1 MLKRDGWPVLVRAR
15 RGRGWPPDGVVSV
28 NLVRT
33 ERNHHGV
40 SLNLVPERGLRG
52 HPIRGQGFTGH
63 GRIARTLH
71 MLALADPGKPRC
83 AGGLLSLTAAKAPL
97 LQGREDEEIQ
107 RS

>member
-1 MLKRDGWPVLVRAR
+1 
-15 RGRGWPPDGVVSV
+15 
-28 NLVRT
+28 
-33 ERNHHGV
+33 
-40 SLNLVPERGLRG
+40 
-52 HPIRGQGFTGH
+52 
-63 GRIARTLH
+63 